1 MCYTF
6 FNPTRLG
13 VSGQFSFI
21 GRAMRCDSVGA
32 GKRLAAWRFTMDK
45 NEKRPFGV
53 IDGDMPLEMDADTKS
68 LLVMKELF
76 LGVKARVEGD
86 EEEHAILKRPQ
97 NSNASS
103 APALRPLNSAS
114 LATWI

>member
-1 MCYTF
+1 
-6 FNPTRLG
+6 
-13 VSGQFSFI
+13 
-21 GRAMRCDSVGA
+21 
-32 GKRLAAWRFTMDK
+32 MDK

-86 EEEHAILKRPQ
+86 EEEGARHLEKAAELKRQFGP
-97 NSNASS
+97 SVT
-103 APALRPLNSAS
+103 PAELGIVGDMDMSDESQRERMRQWAEKRLERMRRRFD
-114 LATWI
+114 